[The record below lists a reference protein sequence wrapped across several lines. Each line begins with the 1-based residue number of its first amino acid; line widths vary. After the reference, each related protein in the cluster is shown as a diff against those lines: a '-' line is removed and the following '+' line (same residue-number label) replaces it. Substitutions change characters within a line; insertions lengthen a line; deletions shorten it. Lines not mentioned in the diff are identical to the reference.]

1 MSNGG
6 FIMKKMHTLI
16 FAHRGA
22 SGLVPFENTIDAFQ
36 KAIEVGA
43 DGIELDIRKTSDN
56 VIIVN
61 HNPTIGEMT
70 ISDHTFEELQA
81 MAKQIGFTIATLEE
95 TLIYCKGKIFL
106 DIEFKEAG
114 YEQQALDLILSH
126 LSLKEFYIR
135 SFNKDCLKAL
145 KAINPEVF
153 TILLMCPKDKKFK
166 SIKPVTY
173 PKDQIKEVGAN
184 GVSPYQKAM
193 LFGYIKRMHRLGY
206 PVSAWTVN
214 EEKDMEKWLRKGID
228 CIINNYPDK
237 ALALRYKYEK

>member
-81 MAKQIGFTIATLEE
+81 MAKQIGFTIATLE
-95 TLIYCKGKIFL
+95 
-106 DIEFKEAG
+106 
-114 YEQQALDLILSH
+114 
-126 LSLKEFYIR
+126 
-135 SFNKDCLKAL
+135 
-145 KAINPEVF
+145 
-153 TILLMCPKDKKFK
+153 
-166 SIKPVTY
+166 
-173 PKDQIKEVGAN
+173 
-184 GVSPYQKAM
+184 
-193 LFGYIKRMHRLGY
+193 
-206 PVSAWTVN
+206 
-214 EEKDMEKWLRKGID
+214 
-228 CIINNYPDK
+228 
-237 ALALRYKYEK
+237 